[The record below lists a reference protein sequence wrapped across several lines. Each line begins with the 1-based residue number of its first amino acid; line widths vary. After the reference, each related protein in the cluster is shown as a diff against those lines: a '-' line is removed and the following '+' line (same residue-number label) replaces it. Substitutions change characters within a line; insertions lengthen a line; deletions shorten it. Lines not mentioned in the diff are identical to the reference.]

1 MLARGFLTLIIWST
15 VYAPGTSVVNASE
28 SQLAGMET
36 LVTLS
41 YSHPLTTQMKKIVF
55 KVTNLKN
62 LWIGSM

>member
-1 MLARGFLTLIIWST
+1 MLAREFLTLIIWST
-15 VYAPGTSVVNASE
+15 VYALGTSVVNASE

-62 LWIGSM
+62 LWIGFM